1 MAKKRKKQTH
11 EREDSE
17 GSQDHEE
24 EGEWEDDEHPQAP
37 GNDETAATTGDE
49 PVPAQR
55 VDPELADVQQRAQRL
70 TEKELVLNTPPDP
83 LGRGDSSQ
91 DKYDEEKKAG
101 KEAVADAERAFRA
114 ADDHEKKKG
123 KTT

>member
-1 MAKKRKKQTH
+1 MAKKRKKQAH

-17 GSQDHEE
+17 GSQDQEQEE
-24 EGEWEDDEHPQAP
+24 EGEWE
-37 GNDETAATTGDE
+37 NDETAATTGEE

-83 LGRGDSSQ
+83 LGRGESSQ
-91 DKYDEEKKAG
+91 DRYDEEKKAG

-114 ADDHEKKKG
+114 ADANEKKKG
-123 KTT
+123 KTA